1 MMHYN
6 KQWELEIIQRIAR
19 RVAKIPGEVDM
30 VFGVFSRGQKTVTK
44 EDFKYTCLKRLQMSK
59 EISEREID
67 MFLRGNPRLLDSEIL
82 TMDQFLDIFSA
93 AIKQARNDILTE
105 EAMQMTT
112 IKKYEEVMRT
122 SNQMQHQASGTFG
135 ASLSQNMAEVLAS
148 ETTTR
153 TNIQAS
159 EQEVLDILSRIRQ
172 SQGQYFVLEKIKAQC
187 NEAGLISQGALSH
200 ILTHVASVSN
210 YEATKVSNFFTRNG
224 FIQIQFFEEY
234 YRKCVQI

>member
-19 RVAKIPGEVDM
+19 RLAKIPGEVDM

-105 EAMQMTT
+105 EAMQITT

-122 SNQMQHQASGTFG
+122 SNQM
-135 ASLSQNMAEVLAS
+135 
-148 ETTTR
+148 
-153 TNIQAS
+153 
-159 EQEVLDILSRIRQ
+159 
-172 SQGQYFVLEKIKAQC
+172 
-187 NEAGLISQGALSH
+187 
-200 ILTHVASVSN
+200 
-210 YEATKVSNFFTRNG
+210 
-224 FIQIQFFEEY
+224 
-234 YRKCVQI
+234 